1 VQFGQKIKYILYMS
15 DISWIGK
22 NRMELLHKIALLAIV
37 AGVVGIITV
46 PSVLADNEDDDDWK
60 WGQKKQSD
68 NQVALIQ
75 RSVPF
80 ELCGTQ
86 SLCDAQKSTRLQG
99 SYACEEG
106 EIILGGMVDS
116 PLATSSLGSW
126 DVDYVNQEFDV
137 ELSNRHPESIQGH
150 VIYLCASMKS

>member
-1 VQFGQKIKYILYMS
+1 MK
-15 DISWIGK
+15 
-22 NRMELLHKIALLAIV
+22 LLHKIALLAIV

-46 PSVLADNEDDDDWK
+46 PPVLADDEDDDDWS
-60 WGQKKQSD
+60 WGQKKQID

-86 SLCDAQKSTRLQG
+86 SLCDAEKSKRLQD

-106 EIILGGMVDS
+106 EIILGGMIEPS
-116 PLATSSLGSW
+116 LATSSIISL
-126 DVDYVNQEFDV
+126 DLDNVNQEFNVD
-137 ELSNRHPESIQGH
+137 LSSRHPESIQGH

>member
-1 VQFGQKIKYILYMS
+1 MS
-15 DISWIGK
+15 NISWIGK
-22 NRMELLHKIALLAIV
+22 NRMELLHKIAILAVV

-46 PSVLADNEDDDDWK
+46 PPVLADDDDDDDDDDK
-60 WGQKKQSD
+60 NNWGKKKQSD

-86 SLCDAQKSTRLQG
+86 SLCDAQKSKRLFD

-106 EIILGGMVDS
+106 EIILGGMVDA
-116 PLATSSLGSW
+116 PLATLSLGSW
-126 DVDYVNQEFDV
+126 DVDYVSQEFDV
-137 ELSNRHPESIQGH
+137 DLSNRHPESIQGH